1 MADGKRPT
9 LDVED
14 RSERGTR
21 AARRLRRE
29 GYVPGVVYGGKDG
42 DCTSFK
48 VNWRVLRQVLVDG
61 SALIDLKVA
70 GKTRP
75 VIVKDQQQHP
85 VRDELLHIDLLE
97 VRLDEKIQTQVSVH
111 LEGAEEAPGI
121 KEGGVLEHVTHQL
134 NIEALPTDIPDAIHV
149 DVSALEIAATM
160 HLSEIS
166 APEGVTF
173 LDDPEETLIAT
184 VVVPTEVE
192 EPEIEEETE
201 LVGEEGELEEG
212 AEPAEGEEGEAP
224 AEGEAPSAEEAEGGG
239 KADWLVVGLG
249 NPGDRYARTRH
260 NVGFEV
266 AKALADRLGLPK
278 FKNKYGGLYAEGR
291 RVAVL
296 LPQTYMNE
304 SGSSV
309 GPARGAL
316 GVDLEHVLVV
326 HDEID
331 LPFGKVEVRTGG
343 GLAGHNGL
351 KSVKRGLGGGDFG
364 RVRVGVGR
372 PDSTDPEIVSRYVL
386 GRFDEDPQAL
396 IESAVDALERRVTSE
411 E

>member
-14 RSERGTR
+14 RTDRGTR
-21 AARRLRRE
+21 AAKRLRRE

-48 VNWRVLRQVLVDG
+48 VNARALRHVLAG

-97 VRLDEKIQTQVSVH
+97 VRLDETIQTQVSVH

-121 KEGGVLEHVTHQL
+121 KEGGVLEHVTHEL

-149 DVSALEIAATM
+149 DVSGLEIAATM

-166 APEGVTF
+166 PPAGVTF
-173 LDDPEETLIAT
+173 LDDPEETILAT

-212 AEPAEGEEGEAP
+212 VEPAEGEEGEAAP
-224 AEGEAPSAEEAEGGG
+224 AEGEAAPAEEAEG
-239 KADWLVVGLG
+239 
-249 NPGDRYARTRH
+249 
-260 NVGFEV
+260 
-266 AKALADRLGLPK
+266 
-278 FKNKYGGLYAEGR
+278 
-291 RVAVL
+291 
-296 LPQTYMNE
+296 
-304 SGSSV
+304 
-309 GPARGAL
+309 
-316 GVDLEHVLVV
+316 
-326 HDEID
+326 
-331 LPFGKVEVRTGG
+331 
-343 GLAGHNGL
+343 
-351 KSVKRGLGGGDFG
+351 
-364 RVRVGVGR
+364 
-372 PDSTDPEIVSRYVL
+372 
-386 GRFDEDPQAL
+386 
-396 IESAVDALERRVTSE
+396 SE
-411 E
+411 